1 MKSYTITVNGNTYD
15 VTVEETGATPS
26 APVAAKP
33 AAQAPKAATPAPAAS
48 GAEGSIK
55 VTAPMPGKV
64 LSISANPGQA
74 VKKGDTILVFEA
86 MKMENS
92 VVAPQDGTI
101 ASISVAVGDSFEAG
115 TTIAS
120 LN

>member
-1 MKSYTITVNGNTYD
+1 MKSYTITVNGNVYD

-26 APVAAKP
+26 APVKAA
-33 AAQAPKAATPAPAAS
+33 APKAAAPAAS
-48 GAEGSIK
+48 NGAEGSIK

-64 LSISANPGQA
+64 LSISANPGQS
-74 VKKGDTILVFEA
+74 VKKGETILVFEA

-92 VVAPQDGTI
+92 VVAPEDGTV
-101 ASISVAVGDSFEAG
+101 ASIAVSVGDSFEAG
-115 TTIAS
+115 AVIAT